1 MERYLCIHGHF
12 YQPPRE
18 SPWLEAVELQ
28 DSAFPY
34 HDWNERITAECYAP
48 NATARVLDGDGRIID
63 IVNNY
68 ARISFNFGPTLLA
81 WMEQQAPDVL
91 DAIVEA
97 DRQSRRRFSGHGSAL
112 AQAYNHMILPLANS
126 RDKRTQVLWGMRDFE
141 HRFGRPPEGLWLA
154 ETAADTPTLE
164 ALAAAGITFTILSPF
179 QASRVRSLRGG
190 RWSNVDGGRVD
201 PSRPYLVR
209 LPSGRS
215 LSVFF
220 YDAPLSKAVAFENL
234 LGSGEG
240 FAARLMD
247 GYDDGRDWDQ
257 LVHIATDGES
267 YGHHHRYG
275 EMALA
280 AALDYV
286 ESNRLARLTNYGEYL
301 ERHAP
306 AMEAQIHEPSA
317 WSCPHGVSRWYADC
331 GCNSGGRPGWHQRW
345 RAPLREALD
354 WLRDTLAPR
363 FESMAVNLLK
373 DAWAARDDYIAVILD
388 RSEDNRAAFFDRHAL
403 GALDEDQQI
412 AALRL
417 LELQRHA
424 MLMYTSCAW
433 FFDELSG
440 PETVQVV
447 QYAGRA
453 IQLLQ
458 NLGGGDLEPEFME
471 RLAQAPSNIPEH
483 RNGRVVYERFVKPAI
498 IDREK
503 LGAHFAVGSL
513 FEDYPENA
521 RVYSCTFEQR
531 QKVTLHAGKARLLI
545 GCSKVTMEVT
555 RAWDLLSYAALH
567 LGDHVVNSGVRV
579 FRGDAAFQELI
590 SESSEAFNR
599 ADFPQVIRL
608 MDKHFGESNY
618 SVKNL
623 FRDQQRRV
631 LDRVL
636 GSTNRDLENHYRQI
650 ADQHTP
656 LARFLKDLGA
666 PLPSALKTAMDFVL
680 NCDLR
685 HQFDTDDPDP
695 ERLRALVDQAQAAH
709 LELQQEI
716 LGYAIKRHLDCRL
729 QRLASAPDDVT
740 GLARTATL
748 AEVVRSIGLEINLW
762 KTQNLCF
769 KMLRDFAPDR
779 QAKAA
784 GGDLAAQE
792 WLRHFYR
799 LADQLGFR
807 VNE

>member
-18 SPWLEAVELQ
+18 NPWLEAVELQ

-48 NATARVLDGDGRIID
+48 NATARLLDGEGRIVD
-63 IVNNY
+63 IINNY

-81 WMEQQAPDVL
+81 WMEQEAPDVL
-91 DAIVEA
+91 TTIVEA
-97 DRQSRRRFSGHGSAL
+97 DRQSRERFSGHGSAL
-112 AQAYNHMILPLANS
+112 AQAYNHMNLPLANP
-126 RDKRTQVLWGMRDFE
+126 RDKRTQILWGLRDFE
-141 HRFGRPPEGLWLA
+141 HRFGRPAEGLWLA

-164 ALAAAGITFTILSPF
+164 ALAEAGIKFTILSPF

-201 PSRPYLVR
+201 PSRAYAVK
-209 LPSGRS
+209 LPSGRPMR
-215 LSVFF
+215 VFF
-220 YDAPLSKAVAFENL
+220 YDAPLSKAVAFEHL
-234 LGSGEG
+234 LGSGDD
-240 FAARLMD
+240 FARRLMD
-247 GYDDGRDWDQ
+247 GYDEGRDWDQ

-267 YGHHHRYG
+267 YGHHHGRG

-280 AALDYV
+280 AALNHI
-286 ESNRLARLTNYGEYL
+286 ESSGLARLTNYGEYL
-301 ERHAP
+301 EHHP
-306 AMEAQIHEPSA
+306 PVMEAQIHEPSA

-354 WLRDTLAPR
+354 WLRDMLAPR
-363 FESMAVNLLK
+363 FESMASTLLK
-373 DAWAARDDYIAVILD
+373 DPWAARDDYIAVILD
-388 RSEDNRAAFFDRHAL
+388 RSEESRAAFFDRHGQGPL
-403 GALDEDQQI
+403 NEEQQI
-412 AALRL
+412 ATLRL

-424 MLMYTSCAW
+424 LLMYTSCAW

-440 PETVQVV
+440 PETVQVI

-453 IQLLQ
+453 IQLFQ
-458 NLGGGDLEPEFME
+458 NLGGDDLEPEFME
-471 RLAQAPSNIPEH
+471 RLAKAPSNMPEH
-483 RNGRVVYERFVKPAI
+483 GNGRLIYEKFVKPAV
-498 IDREK
+498 IDRER

-513 FEDYPENA
+513 FEEYPQTV

-531 QKVTLHAGKARLLI
+531 HRETLTAGKARLVI

-567 LGDHVVNSGVRV
+567 LGDHVVNSGVRF
-579 FRGDAAFQELI
+579 FRGD
-590 SESSEAFNR
+590 EAFAQLVIEFREAFDR

-608 MDKHFGESNY
+608 MDRHFGESNY

-623 FRDQQRRV
+623 FRDQQRKV

-636 GSTNRDLENHYRQI
+636 RSTSRDIESHYRQI

-680 NCDLR
+680 NCDLLN
-685 HQFDTDDPDP
+685 QFDTDDPDP
-695 ERLRALVDQAQAAH
+695 ARLRALVDQARTAN
-709 LELQQEI
+709 LELRHEV
-716 LGYAIKRHLDCRL
+716 LGYDMKRHLDRRL
-729 QRLASAPDDVT
+729 DRLKAAPDDVVD
-740 GLARTATL
+740 LARTAAL
-748 AEVVRSIGLEINLW
+748 AEVVRSIGLDINLW
-762 KTQNLCF
+762 KTQNFCF
-769 KMLRDFAPDR
+769 QMLKHVAPR
-779 QAKAA
+779 QQAKAA
-784 GGDLAAQE
+784 TGDPAAQE
-792 WLRHFYR
+792 WLQHFNR

-807 VNE
+807 VTG